1 MMSEEYEKAVEIGKK
16 IAVLQRQLDE
26 LKAQLPQPEPF
37 KPKAPMRRHDP
48 TEGFRMPANAI
59 KAMCDVVPDRMM
71 ADIVREQKAGLSA
84 PSGFGAPG
92 PKGEKPVERG
102 SGWAEP
108 PKAKDRSDEYR
119 IFDAMVAHM
128 VGGPNEPVK

>member
-1 MMSEEYEKAVEIGKK
+1 MSDKYAEAVEIGKK
-16 IAVLQRQLDE
+16 IAKLQAELDE
-26 LKAQLPQPEPF
+26 LKAQLPPEPEF
-37 KPKAPMRRHDP
+37 KPKAPMPRFDP
-48 TEGFRMPANAI
+48 TEGFSMPLSAV

-102 SGWAEP
+102 SGWQDP
-108 PKAKDRSDEYR
+108 PKPQDRSRQFEV
-119 IFDAMVAHM
+119 FDAMVAHM